1 MEDDLSRV
9 LNALPGLVWTAL
21 PDGQIDFLNQRWC
34 EYTGLSVDE
43 ACGFGWHNAIHPDDL
58 PQLLVGLQSIL
69 ASGESGEME
78 ARLRRSDGDYRRFH
92 VSASPL
98 RDAAGSVVKW
108 YGVSTDIEDL
118 RRAEEAL
125 RVRELSFR
133 LIVDSIPAPVAV
145 TTPTG
150 EVEALNQP
158 TLEFFGKTYEELKGW
173 KSSDVVHPDDL
184 QRTVAAQVEAHE
196 TGRAYNVESR
206 HRRADGV
213 YRWFNVLG
221 LPLRDTEGRI
231 LRWFILQ
238 IDIDDR
244 KRAEEALL
252 FAKRNLNQII
262 NTIPALAWSAGKDGS
277 AEFFNQ
283 QYLDFVGLST
293 EEASGWGWTA
303 ALHPD
308 DRDGLAATWAGIM
321 TSEEPG
327 EAEARMRGHDGEYR
341 WFLFRAS
348 PIRNEKGNIVKWY
361 GINTDIDDL
370 KKAEAAQQSSE
381 RNLSL
386 TINTIPTLIQVSRPD
401 GSILSVNQAVLDYY
415 GVTLQDMQ
423 KEDFR
428 PRSYHPDDVQRL
440 HEWRKEALKRPLQFE
455 YEQRARGKDGKYRW
469 FLVRYNPLLDERGR
483 IERWYAT
490 AFDIEDRKRAEEALR
505 SAERNLNQIINT
517 IPTHI
522 YVLNTEGSVQYVNQ
536 AVMDYTGLSLEDVKQ
551 EDYRD
556 RIIHPEDFK
565 RVRAGRAASLRRGAP
580 FSTEQRVL
588 GNDGQY
594 RWFLVRY
601 KPLLDEQGRIVRWYV
616 AAFDIEDR
624 KRAEALLA
632 GEKRLLEMVAGGNT
646 LTSILDA
653 LCQLVEETASGY
665 ICGILL
671 LDSSGTSV
679 ELARA
684 PSLPPSYNEAILGWP
699 VNPDSGPC
707 ARAVSLKE
715 QVIVTDVASD
725 LQWDGY
731 GWRPLALSYGLRACW
746 SSPILSSENAVLG
759 TFALYSREPGG
770 PTPQLQNVIG
780 QMTHLAAVAIERQRA
795 VEQLEAE
802 QELLDL
808 AQKSARAMAFD
819 WHIQQE
825 VNVWSHE
832 QEALYGLPPGSFDGT
847 YQSWK
852 KLVYA
857 PDWPLL
863 LKAIEHAQETGEV
876 AVEFR
881 VVWPDGSFHW
891 LATNGQM
898 FFDDRGKPFRMVG
911 FTSDVTP
918 RKLAEE
924 DLRRS
929 EAFLAEAQHLS
940 SIGSFSWR
948 LATDEITWSEQLYRI
963 YELEVGP
970 PVTLELIRTR
980 VHPED
985 LTLYEKMVGQ
995 ARNGSDDFEWQYRL
1009 MMPDRTIK
1017 YLHAVAHATRD
1028 QDGELE
1034 YIAAVQDVTER
1045 RLSEEALGRL
1055 RSELAHV
1062 ARVATLGALTASIAH
1077 EVNQPLSGIITNA
1090 STCLR
1095 MLNTEPPN
1103 VDGARE
1109 TTRRTIRDG
1118 NRASEVIT
1126 RLRALFSKKDATTE
1140 SVDLNEATREVI
1152 ALSLSELQGSR
1163 IILRTELSD
1172 DLPPVTGD
1180 RVQLQQVILNLVRN
1194 ASDAMSAVGD
1204 RPRDLLIRT
1213 ERDDNAD
1220 RVRLS
1225 VQDAG
1230 VGFEPQASDRM
1241 FQAFYTT
1248 KDDGMGIGLSV
1259 SRSII
1264 ESHHG
1269 QLWATSNDGLGATFS
1284 FSIPC
1289 GPLV

>member
-1 MEDDLSRV
+1 MEDDLNRV
-9 LNALPGLVWTAL
+9 LNALPGLVWTAR
-21 PDGQIDFLNQRWC
+21 PDGQIDFLNQPWC
-34 EYTGLSVDE
+34 EYTGLSVE
-43 ACGFGWHNAIHPDDL
+43 RARGSGWQAAIHPEDL
-58 PQLLVGLQSIL
+58 PGLLERWQSIL
-69 ASGESGEME
+69 ASGEPGEME
-78 ARLRRSDGDYRRFH
+78 ARLRRFDASYRWFLFRANPF
-92 VSASPL
+92 
-98 RDAAGSVVKW
+98 RDESGEIVKW
-108 YGVSTDIEDL
+108 YGTNIDIEDRKRGDEVL
-118 RRAEEAL
+118 RA
-125 RVRELSFR
+125 RELSWR
-133 LIVDSIPAPVAV
+133 SIVDNIPGLVA
-145 TTPTG
+145 TMGAMG
-150 EVEALNQP
+150 EVEFLNRQ
-158 TLEFFGKTYEELKGW
+158 TLEYFGKTNEELKDW
-173 KSSDVVHPDDL
+173 ALIDAVHPDDL
-184 QRTVAAQVEAHE
+184 PRVIEARKKSLDAGHIYEVEH
-196 TGRAYNVESR
+196 RC
-206 HRRADGV
+206 RRADGV
-213 YRWFNVLG
+213 YRWFQVRG
-221 LPLRDTEGRI
+221 LPVRNVEGTI
-231 LRWFILQ
+231 TAWY
-238 IDIDDR
+238 
-244 KRAEEALL
+244 LL
-252 FAKRNLNQII
+252 L
-262 NTIPALAWSAGKDGS
+262 
-277 AEFFNQ
+277 
-283 QYLDFVGLST
+283 
-293 EEASGWGWTA
+293 
-303 ALHPD
+303 
-308 DRDGLAATWAGIM
+308 
-321 TSEEPG
+321 
-327 EAEARMRGHDGEYR
+327 
-341 WFLFRAS
+341 
-348 PIRNEKGNIVKWY
+348 
-361 GINTDIDDL
+361 TDIDDL
-370 KKAEAAQQSSE
+370 KKAEAALLSNE

-386 TINTIPTLIQVSRPD
+386 
-401 GSILSVNQAVLDYY
+401 
-415 GVTLQDMQ
+415 
-423 KEDFR
+423 
-428 PRSYHPDDVQRL
+428 
-440 HEWRKEALKRPLQFE
+440 
-455 YEQRARGKDGKYRW
+455 
-469 FLVRYNPLLDERGR
+469 
-483 IERWYAT
+483 
-490 AFDIEDRKRAEEALR
+490 
-505 SAERNLNQIINT
+505 IINT

-556 RIIHPEDFK
+556 RVIHPEDFK
-565 RVRAGRAASLRRGAP
+565 RVRAPRAAGLRRGAP

-624 KRAEALLA
+624 KRAEEALRSVERNLNQIVNTIPALAWSARPNGSADFFNKYYLDFVGLSAEQASGWGWTAAVHPDDMNNLAETWASIIASEESGEAEARMRGHDGEYRWFLFRASPLRDENANIVKWYGINTDIDDLKKAEAAQQSSERNLREITDAIPTIIHVLRPDGSVLYVNQPVIDYTGLTMADVLKEDYRARVFHPEDLERIREERLDSLTRPVLFENEQRALGKDGKYRWFLARYNPLLNEQGRIDRWYVASFDIEDRKRAEALLA

-653 LCQLVEETASGY
+653 LCRLVEETASGY

-671 LDSSGTSV
+671 LDTSGTSV

-684 PSLPPSYNEAILGWP
+684 PSLPPSYNEAILRWP

-707 ARAVSLKE
+707 ARAVFLKE
-715 QVIVTDVASD
+715 QVIVADVASD
-725 LQWDGY
+725 LQWDAY

-746 SSPILSSENAVLG
+746 STPILSSENAVLG

-770 PTPQLQNVIG
+770 PTPQLQDVIG

-795 VEQLEAE
+795 VEQLKDE

-819 WHIQQE
+819 WHIQKDI
-825 VNVWSHE
+825 NVWSPE
-832 QEALYGLPPGSFDGT
+832 QEALYGLKPGSFDGT

-852 KLVYA
+852 KLIYA
-857 PDWPLL
+857 PDWPVLL
-863 LKAIEHAQETGEV
+863 RAIEHIHETREV

-881 VVWPDGSFHW
+881 VMWPDGSLHW

-940 SIGSFSWR
+940 LIGSFSWR
-948 LATDEITWSEQLYRI
+948 VGADEITWSEQLYRI
-963 YELEVGP
+963 YELEVGA

-985 LTLYEKMVGQ
+985 LTLYEKMVEQ
-995 ARNGSDDFEWQYRL
+995 ARNGGDDFEWQYRL

-1045 RLSEEALGRL
+1045 QLSEEALGKL

-1062 ARVATLGALTASIAH
+1062 SRVATLGALTASIAH

-1090 STCLR
+1090 STCQR
-1095 MLNTEPPN
+1095 MLNADPPN
-1103 VDGARE
+1103 IEGARE

-1126 RLRALFSKKDATTE
+1126 RLRVLFGKKDSATE
-1140 SVDLNEATREVI
+1140 LVDLNEATREVI
-1152 ALSLSELQGSR
+1152 TLSSSELQGSR

-1172 DLPPVTGD
+1172 GLPPVTGD

-1204 RPRDLLIRT
+1204 RPRELLIRT
-1213 ERDDNAD
+1213 ERDDAD

-1225 VQDAG
+1225 VQDVG
-1230 VGFEPQASDRM
+1230 VGFEPQAADRL

-1269 QLWATSNDGLGATFS
+1269 QLWATSNDGPGATFS
-1284 FSIPC
+1284 FSIPY
-1289 GPLV
+1289 GPMV